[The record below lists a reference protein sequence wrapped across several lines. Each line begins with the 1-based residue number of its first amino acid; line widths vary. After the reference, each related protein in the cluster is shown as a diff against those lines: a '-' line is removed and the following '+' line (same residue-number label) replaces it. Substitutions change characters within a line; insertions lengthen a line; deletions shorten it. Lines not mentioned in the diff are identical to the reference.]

1 MVPPLAYCDRQFF
14 QDIIAGKKGL
24 LSPDEA
30 KMVDVLKFR
39 EFKVSEALKL
49 VKESRLAHQVVPDKW
64 FKPKAKVHRGYLWMV
79 LNSFH

>member
-1 MVPPLAYCDRQFF
+1 MINV
-14 QDIIAGKKGL
+14 
-24 LSPDEA
+24 
-30 KMVDVLKFR
+30 VKFK

-49 VKESRLAHQVVPDKW
+49 VKESEVAFKVVPDKL